1 MSTPT
6 SNTAVTSTTSS
17 GLSIGLIIGGI
28 VLAMIIIG
36 VVIYVIKRRRNGAN
50 LGAAPSMPT
59 PAGPNNGM
67 PSPTNANVNSTNMS
81 RGNGSNG
88 RPQ

>member
-6 SNTAVTSTTSS
+6 SNTSVTTETTSS
-17 GLSIGLIIGGI
+17 GLGIGLIVGGL
-28 VLAMIIIG
+28 VLVMIIIG
-36 VVIYVIKRRRNGAN
+36 VVIYVIKKRRNGGN
-50 LGAAPSMPT
+50 LGAVPSSMPS

-67 PSPTNANVNSTNMS
+67 PSPTNTNVNSTNMS
-81 RGNGSNG
+81 RGNG

>member
-6 SNTAVTSTTSS
+6 SNVSATSTTSS
-17 GLSIGLIIGGI
+17 GLSIGLIVGGI

-36 VVIYVIKRRRNGAN
+36 VVIYVIKKRQNAGGSA
-50 LGAAPSMPT
+50 LSMPS
-59 PAGPNNGM
+59 PAGPNAGP
-67 PSPTNANVNSTNMS
+67 PSITGSNVNSTNLS